1 MIQRALTL
9 LGLALSISAHSPAGL
24 KEKITEWAEVAVSR
38 SHYLWEFRSVIFCK
52 INVRMCI
59 LI

>member
-1 MIQRALTL
+1 MLQKYPDHA
-9 LGLALSISAHSPAGL
+9 PAGL